1 MSAAGPAVV
10 IGAGNV
16 GLGVMAEQLRAAGRS
31 VVMVTRTQR
40 DADRIVGGGVR
51 VRHAGGPTS
60 PDEECGMPAVGRTT
74 SSSFVA
80 WVRWP

>member
-1 MSAAGPAVV
+1 MSAVGPAVV

-40 DADRIVGGGVR
+40 DADRIIGGGVR
-51 VRHAGGPTS
+51 VSNAGGRTS
-60 PDEECGMPAVGRTT
+60 NEATKDGLVARPRDGGPAARAGL
-74 SSSFVA
+74 
-80 WVRWP
+80 